1 MPDETFDPADLL
13 ARVAAPYR
21 TLCQALLDEA
31 GGEAE
36 RITLGAGEVL
46 CRQGEAADSLYFL
59 LAGRLRAAVAGAEG
73 GEIQTS
79 EIAPGGPVGEMG
91 VLVGAPRSATVNALE
106 DSELLVLPRA
116 AFERVAEKRPETI
129 RDLADVIRQ
138 RVRRD
143 HLARILPDLLGPLDA
158 DMLRTIEDHATWVHV
173 RSGEILV
180 REGDQTDG
188 VYVVVSGRLRAFTQD
203 ADGNERPLSEIAP
216 GESIGEIGV
225 VSGEP
230 RTASVRAIRDSELV
244 KLSVAAFE
252 QVTGQYPQL
261 MTGIARTLIRRL
273 RTADGPRR
281 RPATNLA
288 LVPAG
293 PDIPLSDFA
302 GRLSSA
308 LAGAGSVLR
317 LGGEEL
323 DRLVGMRGAARM
335 PEDAPQNC
343 RLAAWLDEQEATHR
357 FVVYEADPHVSA
369 WTRRCIHQADQIF
382 LVASAGGDPAPG
394 EVEAALLAP
403 DHRQSAARRT
413 LVLLH
418 PDGGK
423 LPSGTDRWLAARDVD
438 DHYHIRTDTDAD
450 FGRLGRCLTGRGI
463 NLALS
468 GGGAR
473 GLAHIGVVRALTE
486 AGVPIDRV
494 AGTSMGALL
503 ASGVA
508 MDVDY
513 QGMLDAI
520 GKVFKEAKP
529 HKEYTLPIF
538 SLVRSRRLDRAI
550 RNIFGQTAI
559 EDLWKPYFCV
569 STDLVAGE
577 MVTHTRGPLW
587 QATRASV
594 SLPGIFVPVIE
605 DGKVLVDGGVL
616 DNLPGGVM
624 QERFTGP
631 LIAVSTSPPDDLTFR
646 CDELPSPWKVLWQR
660 LMPLA
665 KAPKLPSILDI
676 LMRTIVVG
684 SVPRAEQVRRTA
696 DLFLEPPI
704 EKYGMLEFDAMDE
717 IADVGY
723 QYARRKLDDWQK
735 TPAYREL
742 MGT

>member
-1 MPDETFDPADLL
+1 MPDETFDPAALL
-13 ARVAAPYR
+13 ARVAAPYQ
-21 TLCQALLDEA
+21 TLCQSLLDEA
-31 GGEAE
+31 GREAE
-36 RITLGAGEVL
+36 KITLKAGEVL

-59 LAGRLRAAVAGAEG
+59 IAGRLRAAVAGAEG
-73 GEIQTS
+73 GEIQTA
-79 EIAPGGPVGEMG
+79 EIAPGEPVGELG
-91 VLVGAPRSATVNALE
+91 VLVGTPRSATVDARE

-116 AFERVAEKRPETI
+116 AFERVAERRPEAV
-129 RDLADVIRQ
+129 RDLADVARKRIH
-138 RVRRD
+138 RD
-143 HLARILPDLLGPLDA
+143 HLARILPDLLGPIDA
-158 DMLRTIEDHATWVHV
+158 DMLRTIEDHATWVHAD
-173 RSGEILV
+173 SGQVLV
-180 REGDQTDG
+180 REGDPTDG

-203 ADGNERPLSEIAP
+203 ADGNEHPLSEIAP

-225 VSGEP
+225 ILGEP

-244 KLSVAAFE
+244 KLSVAEFE

-273 RTADGPRR
+273 RTAHRPRR

-288 LVPAG
+288 LIPAG
-293 PDIPLSDFA
+293 PDVPLSDFA

-317 LGGEEL
+317 LGGEQL
-323 DRLVGMRGAARM
+323 DRLVGMRGAAEM

-357 FVVYEADPHVSA
+357 FVVYEADPRVSA

-382 LVASAGGDPAPG
+382 LVAAAGGDPAPG
-394 EVEAALLAP
+394 QVEATLLGA
-403 DHRQSAARRT
+403 DAGQSAARRT
-413 LVLLH
+413 LILLH

-450 FGRLGRCLTGRGI
+450 FERLGRCLTGRGV

-473 GLAHIGVVRALTE
+473 GLAHIGVARALQE
-486 AGVPIDRV
+486 AGIPIDRA

-513 QGMLDAI
+513 RGMLDEM

-550 RNIFGQTAI
+550 QNVFGETAI
-559 EDLWKPYFCV
+559 EDLWKPYFCI
-569 STDLVAGE
+569 SCDLVAGE
-577 MVTHTRGPLW
+577 MVTHCRGRLW
-587 QATRASV
+587 RATRASV
-594 SLPGIFVPVIE
+594 SLPGIFVPVLE
-605 DGKVLVDGGVL
+605 DGRVLVDGGVL
-616 DNLPGGVM
+616 DNLPGDVM
-624 QERFTGP
+624 QERFGGP

-684 SVPRAEQVRRTA
+684 SVPRAEQVRQTA

-704 EKYGMLEFDAMDE
+704 EKYGMLQFDAMEE

-723 QYARRKLDDWQK
+723 QYARRKLADWK
-735 TPAYREL
+735 TTPACQEL
-742 MGT
+742 IGG